1 MVAKQPHMHS
11 PALTYYN
18 RFDDNF
24 ALLPSFSPDDPGAE
38 PAAQGLASVRTT
50 PGGLVGLIRRQARR
64 DRRRH
69 QNPTSAD
76 QS

>member
-24 ALLPSFSPDDPGAE
+24 ALLTSFSPDDPGAE

-50 PGGLVGLIRRQARR
+50 QA
-64 DRRRH
+64 DWL
-69 QNPTSAD
+69 D
-76 QS
+76 